1 MIRSSHDYNFQPHSL
16 SFGGGGDVL
25 ENEIVTNHAFVMK
38 LSQKIPQ
45 VRGSGSV
52 LAGEHVEGLGEWVAQ
67 RAQKPL
73 PTHLA

>member
-1 MIRSSHDYNFQPHSL
+1 M
-16 SFGGGGDVL
+16 L

-67 RAQKPL
+67 RAQKPH